1 MQGSSLKKQGLIM
14 EMKVKA
20 NPYNFGL
27 RATEFA
33 DTAPMKYILPGFKK
47 GLWGRS
53 CIHIFHSEMF
63 YSTDDGQIVLLH
75 FDEMDQDTICVNSE
89 CVLMLTICSGTF
101 TPLSSAFLKNQ
112 EHSIF

>member
-1 MQGSSLKKQGLIM
+1 MRTLPG
-14 EMKVKA
+14 
-20 NPYNFGL
+20 
-27 RATEFA
+27 
-33 DTAPMKYILPGFKK
+33 PMKYILPGFKK

-53 CIHIFHSEMF
+53 CIHIFHSQMF

-101 TPLSSAFLKNQ
+101 TPLSSAFLKIKKIVSFKIAEDAYNKYKISCQ
-112 EHSIF
+112 NLGSLC